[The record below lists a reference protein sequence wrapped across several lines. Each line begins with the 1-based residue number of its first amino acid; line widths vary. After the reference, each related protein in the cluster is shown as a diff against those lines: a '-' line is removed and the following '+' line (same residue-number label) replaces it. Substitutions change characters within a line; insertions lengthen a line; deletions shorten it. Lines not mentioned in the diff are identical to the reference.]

1 MLAEADDVALLMAN
15 AEITAALAAL
25 EKQAPALQPQENAEV
40 QFPAKL
46 LQVIAR
52 TGDVHDHSEA
62 ELVLQEELEALK
74 LQAVRDSQEA
84 ERGRLALV
92 KAEMQLKQELEV
104 TKKEVVRLQEAERQA
119 EAERKRQAEAE
130 HKRQAEAE
138 RQRRAEAESKRQA
151 EAEAEHKR
159 RAEAEAQAERMRAE
173 QEAERVRQLEAER
186 VRIGAVFEVRNA
198 GYQAC
203 NGKYKINGTANGK
216 PRYLKVDK
224 YIEPFM

>member
-1 MLAEADDVALLMAN
+1 MLSELTQLGKAKAFVLDEQQEQLAAAHQHLMSATARGRNVLAEAGDVELLMAN
-15 AEITAALAAL
+15 AEITASLAAL

-52 TGDVHDHSEA
+52 TGDVHDHSES
-62 ELVLQEELEALK
+62 ELALQHELEALK
-74 LQAVRDSQEA
+74 RQAVCDSQEA
-84 ERGRLALV
+84 ERRRLALV

-130 HKRQAEAE
+130 

-151 EAEAEHKR
+151 EAEAEAEHKR
-159 RAEAEAQAERMRAE
+159 RAEAEAHAERMRPE
-173 QEAERVRQLEAER
+173 LVRQLKAER
-186 VRIGAVFEVRNA
+186 AYWGR
-198 GYQAC
+198 
-203 NGKYKINGTANGK
+203 
-216 PRYLKVDK
+216 L
-224 YIEPFM
+224 